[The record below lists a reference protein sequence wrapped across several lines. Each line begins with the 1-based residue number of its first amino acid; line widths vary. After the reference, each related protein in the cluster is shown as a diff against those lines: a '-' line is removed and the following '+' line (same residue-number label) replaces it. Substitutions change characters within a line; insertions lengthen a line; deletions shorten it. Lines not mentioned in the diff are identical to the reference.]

1 MRVLVMGVAGSGKST
16 LAAALSQALGWPLV
30 EADDFH
36 DAAARTAMAAG
47 RGLSDAE
54 RAPWLARVAAAVGA
68 LPDCVLACSAL
79 KRRYRAGL
87 APDLTIMLD
96 LEMTAAQSRLAART
110 GHFAGPALAASQF
123 ADLEPPGPDERAVL
137 LDATAQLD
145 QLAARALAA
154 IAAVQTGSTRMHD

>member
-36 DAAARTAMAAG
+36 DAVARAAMAAG
-47 RGLSDAE
+47 RGLTDAE
-54 RAPWLARVAAAVGA
+54 RAPWLARVAAAAGV

-79 KRRYRAGL
+79 KRGYRQVL
-87 APDLTIMLD
+87 APDFTVMLTLD
-96 LEMTAAQSRLAART
+96 EAEARARLARRS

-123 ADLEPPGPDERAVL
+123 ADLESPGADEPGII
-137 LDATAQLD
+137 LDATAPPE
-145 QLAARALAA
+145 QLARLVLAA
-154 IAAVQTGSTRMHD
+154 VAAVQTGSASLHD